1 MVKRVFIL
9 FIVVMLL
16 LVSARAMAE
25 PNIVWY
31 PFGGSIFTSQPY
43 NESEYNNTWTC
54 FGCSIFTSSSYSGSE
69 PNTTWNSFGAII
81 TIKATYSNAEPNA
94 TWNVLGAQIFTSTPY
109 SDNETNCVW
118 QSFGVQIDVAE
129 ILICNYFV
137 NVSINSSYVD
147 NDLVDFPVLIP
158 INSTISAK
166 CDGGKSIR
174 FNNSDNTSQFKYE
187 IEGDWNSSNTNY
199 VWVKIS
205 RVDRSS
211 NTLVWVRYNNSNAT
225 DNQQPSRVWN
235 SDYAGVWHMND
246 YSNTQIN
253 DSTSNANHGTK
264 SASTEP
270 DEEAGIVGY
279 AQFFDGD
286 DYIDANSVSD
296 DCSGGSLTIECW
308 CKRNGA
314 PVSSESTL
322 SFNTAI
328 KGNRFLSFIT
338 DTGVFRFYYN
348 AIGYDSIHGIADNSY
363 HYTVSTVNSGNDDV
377 YLYVDNNVGEKQT
390 DTSETA
396 ASNDLFSMGQEWD
409 AGRSNYLTGYIDEVR
424 ISGTDRNSSWIETTY
439 YTISQATNFLIWG
452 EIGGGGG
459 TGIDVSVAPDIWTI
473 GNIVLNTC
481 CQNNFT
487 FWQNGTTLIDITIG
501 ISGTN
506 YTFVNYTEWLANGHN
521 RFYGNV
527 TNNSWSTETNIED
540 SVPSITLINQSFTG
554 QMLFGVRLWMPRT
567 TTSQKDEDFDIVL
580 TVTEST

>member
-1 MVKRVFIL
+1 
-9 FIVVMLL
+9 MLL
-16 LVSARAMAE
+16 LVSARAIAE

-31 PFGGSIFTSQPY
+31 PFGGSIFTSLPY
-43 NESEYNNTWTC
+43 SESECNNTWIC
-54 FGCSIFTSSSYSGSE
+54 FGCSIFTSSPYSGSE
-69 PNTTWNSFGAII
+69 PNAVWNSFGAII
-81 TIKATYSNAEPNA
+81 TIKATYSNAEPNT

-109 SDNETNCVW
+109 IDNETNCVW

-129 ILICNYFV
+129 ILVCNYFV

-158 INSTISAK
+158 VNSTISAK
-166 CDGGKSIR
+166 CDSGKSIR

-205 RVDRSS
+205 RVDSSS

-235 SDYAGVWHMND
+235 SDYASVWHMND

-279 AQFFDGD
+279 AQYFDGN
-286 DYIDANSVSD
+286 DYIDANSVSAD
-296 DCSGGSLTIECW
+296 TGTDSFTTEVWL
-308 CKRNGA
+308 KRNGN
-314 PVSSESTL
+314 PGGSESII
-322 SFNTAI
+322 SFNTNTG
-328 KGNRFLSFIT
+328 GNHFLEFIT
-338 DTGVFRFYYN
+338 TDGRASFYYN
-348 AIGYDSIHGIADNSY
+348 SVQHEHSSSVTDNSW
-363 HYTVSTVNSGNDDV
+363 HYFVATVEDSNNDV
-377 YLYVDNNVGEKQT
+377 YTYVDSDTREKET
-390 DTSETA
+390 DTTERV
-396 ASNDLFSMGQEWD
+396 ASNDRFSMGQEWD
-409 AGRSNYLTGYIDEVR
+409 TNTRSNYLTGSLDEIR
-424 ISGTDRNSSWIETTY
+424 ISNTNRNESWIETTY

-506 YTFVNYTEWLANGHN
+506 YTFVNYTEWLTNGYN

-540 SVPSITLINQSFTG
+540 CVPSTTLINQSFTG
-554 QMLFGVRLWMPRT
+554 EMLFGVRLWMPRT
-567 TTSQKDEDFDIVL
+567 MTSQKDEDFDIVL